1 MGSLPHG
8 ALPLSRRPGSTPAP
22 PPASRAAAVRLFPL
36 PTRPTLATAG
46 RASLGASSEG
56 VHGETLQTPTLFP
69 MPWGHLDTL
78 RPPPEKA
85 LPEPVD
91 LDTFARPDWL

>member
-1 MGSLPHG
+1 MRGG
-8 ALPLSRRPGSTPAP
+8 
-22 PPASRAAAVRLFPL
+22 V
-36 PTRPTLATAG
+36 
-46 RASLGASSEG
+46 

>member
-1 MGSLPHG
+1 MGLRG
-8 ALPLSRRPGSTPAP
+8 VAATV
-22 PPASRAAAVRLFPL
+22 AAVVRETQRLSAPGGGGGGMVSR
-36 PTRPTLATAG
+36 T
-46 RASLGASSEG
+46 

>member
-1 MGSLPHG
+1 MWEAKGVV
-8 ALPLSRRPGSTPAP
+8 T
-22 PPASRAAAVRLFPL
+22 
-36 PTRPTLATAG
+36 
-46 RASLGASSEG
+46 

>member
-1 MGSLPHG
+1 MRIWATVGSNGERDTGRWRVESSGGGGGGDHCHVPDAVEVGRPHD
-8 ALPLSRRPGSTPAP
+8 APAP
-22 PPASRAAAVRLFPL
+22 P
-36 PTRPTLATAG
+36 
-46 RASLGASSEG
+46 